1 MFISLLSTLALGAAA
16 YRSEVWDQQ
25 QTEAAG
31 LVWRGNATA
40 VSSHERINLRA
51 GDLPDAYTW
60 CDVNGTNY
68 CTMSRNQHIPQYC
81 GSCWAHGSVSALG
94 DRIKIARKAQGASP
108 CPVALHPWPPRPR
121 TCQPA
126 PGQASTSTCLFSTSS
141 TANRPLPHLFIP
153 CGTADV
159 GSCHG
164 GSLDGPYQWLHKVS
178 QKTGTGTCHPCHAA
192 TANTGIAY
200 ETNNPYL
207 ACSSESK
214 EGLCKAGNWECNA
227 MNTARSCSTFPP
239 EGTCQG
245 LKHYPNATV
254 SDFGNIQGADAMA
267 KEIYARGPIACGID
281 ATGMLDYTGGVTSKK
296 GEGVD
301 HVISVVGWGQQTA
314 AEGGKQYW
322 IVRNS
327 WGEAWGQM
335 GYVYVEKGNN
345 ALLLESGCAWATL
358 ADYTAEE
365 KDNQFHCFED
375 ASNC

>member
-1 MFISLLSTLALGAAA
+1 MISALLTIALTGAAA
-16 YRSEVWDQQ
+16 YRSEVWDRQQ
-25 QTEAAG
+25 VEAAG
-31 LVWRGNATA
+31 YVWRGNATA
-40 VSSHERINLRA
+40 VSSHEHINLKA

-68 CTMSRNQHIPQYC
+68 CTVSRNQHIPQYC
-81 GSCWAHGSVSALG
+81 GSCWAHGAVSALG
-94 DRIKIARKAQGASP
+94 DRVKIARKAKGIDINLSVQHI
-108 CPVALHPWPPRPR
+108 L
-121 TCQPA
+121 
-126 PGQASTSTCLFSTSS
+126 
-141 TANRPLPHLFIP
+141 N
-153 CGTADV
+153 CGDV

-164 GSLDGPYQWLHKVS
+164 GSLDGPYQWLHKIS
-178 QKTGTGTCHPCHAA
+178 QKTG
-192 TANTGIAY
+192 TGIAY

-245 LKHYPNATV
+245 LSHYPNATIA
-254 SDFGNIQGADAMA
+254 DFGNIQGADAMA
-267 KEIYARGPIACGID
+267 KEIYSRGPIACGID
-281 ATGMLDYTGGVTSKK
+281 ASGMLDYTDGVTSKR

-345 ALLLESGCAWATL
+345 ALLLESGCSWATL

-365 KDNQFHCFED
+365 KQNQYHCFED
-375 ASNC
+375 ASNCKS